1 MNYRKESIADLRQ
14 KLPYGS
20 FKRIHDRLLEREIK
34 FSLQYIS
41 RCLNPDQPDYNRIII
56 EEAIKLVEEYTI
68 QMSEMRQRIELLNSS
83 L

>member
-1 MNYRKESIADLRQ
+1 MNYRKESIAELRQ

-20 FKRIHDRLLEREIK
+20 FKKISDRLLEREIK